1 MNEKPHATSF
11 GTCSCEDTNAISD
24 ETDRPCVDP
33 AEWEEG
39 DAVTLSAKKEVEAD
53 CCCKK

>member
-1 MNEKPHATSF
+1 MNEKKHATNS
-11 GTCSCEDTNAISD
+11 GTCSCEDINAISD

-33 AEWEEG
+33 LEWEEG
-39 DAVTLSAKKEVEAD
+39 DAATLSAKKEVEAD